1 MSKKNFS
8 FSTIKLSMLVL
19 LAVWSSCNFKPVIS
33 AKTGSP
39 AASKIAPL
47 FKSSIY
53 KDGNGNL
60 LPYRFFEPSIQA
72 NPNKKLPVILYLH
85 GENEC
90 GTDNEIQL
98 VTTECATIWVE
109 PDHLAKNPV
118 YVLGPQIPKGS
129 DWKTA
134 SIQSNVISLLKQFN
148 ADHPNIDTQ
157 RISIVGFSMGGS
169 GVWDMVLKNPTLF
182 AAAMPISGN
191 ADAFL
196 GNNSAFEAIKNLPVL
211 VVHSMDDPITPVSGA
226 NNAMAALTAAGN
238 KCVGNNSSIWG
249 LGSVN
254 PAHDAWYPAFHNYE
268 VIYNWLFEQSLGRT
282 ENGAISPNTLFT
294 SRKLAN
300 DITEVWD
307 YSLGTAYV
315 IERHD
320 KAVIIDAAAG
330 DGKIFQY
337 IKDNILINKNID
349 IELFVTH
356 NHFDHIVGLASFV
369 GASQLKKV
377 YVHREDSEAV
387 KMMLGPDA
395 GKIQFVV
402 DGDKV
407 PFDGKEIE
415 VICVPGHSWG
425 SIVMKYG
432 NTLFT
437 GDAIGSGGVWLFMSA
452 LSIEE
457 YIQSVQH
464 LIDKTGDVKL
474 ILLPGHTGENR
485 SPVTEEYIRQMLSC
499 ANGLVDGSITS
510 VPFCRTIGGMA
521 TLGNVATVGQ
531 ASIIYNLNNIHQIKG
546 ALRNLTI
553 SSGILTPRFA
563 PYCTYYSASVNT
575 DVKTVAI
582 TPAILAN
589 SCESLTINGHQVENG
604 NAYQATLNDGNNQ
617 FSIVVTTNEKATK
630 IYTLTLTKAKS

>member
-1 MSKKNFS
+1 MNKAKFPFLTS
-8 FSTIKLSMLVL
+8 KLSLLIL
-19 LAVWSSCNFKPVIS
+19 LAVLSSCATKPINS
-33 AKTGSP
+33 AKNNSP

-47 FKSSIY
+47 FKSSKY

-60 LPYRFFEPSIQA
+60 LSYRFFEPSTQA
-72 NPNKKLPVILYLH
+72 KPNKKLPVILYLH

-109 PDHLAKNPV
+109 PDHLAKKPV
-118 YVLGPQIPKGS
+118 YVLAPQIPKGS

-134 SIQSNVISLLKQFN
+134 STQSTVISLLKQFIE
-148 ADHPNIDTQ
+148 DHPNIDSK
-157 RISIVGFSMGGS
+157 RIYVVGFSMGGS

-196 GNNSAFEAIKNLPVL
+196 GNTVAFEAIKNLPVL
-211 VVHSMDDPITPVSGA
+211 VVHSIDDPITPVSGA
-226 NNAMAALTAAGN
+226 NNAIAALTAAGN

-337 IKDNILINKNID
+337 IKDNVLINKNID
-349 IELFVTH
+349 VELFVTH

-395 GKIQFVV
+395 GKIQFVA

-407 PFDGKEIE
+407 PFDGKEID

-457 YIQSVQH
+457 YVQSVQH
-464 LIDKTGDVKL
+464 LIDKTGNGHL
-474 ILLPGHTGENR
+474 TLLPGHTGENR
-485 SPVTEEYIRQMLSC
+485 SPVTEEYIWQMLSC
-499 ANGLVDGSITS
+499 AKGLVDGSITS

-531 ASIIYNLNNIHQIKG
+531 ASIIYNLNNVHQIKG
-546 ALRNLTI
+546 ALRSLTI
-553 SSGILTPRFA
+553 SSGNLNPRFA
-563 PYCTYYSASVNT
+563 PYTAYYSASVSA
-575 DVKTVAI
+575 DVKTVSI
-582 TPAILAN
+582 TPTVVATPYK
-589 SCESLTINGHQVENG
+589 SLTINGHPVENG
-604 NAYQATLNDGNNQ
+604 NAYQASLNDGDNQ
-617 FSIVVTTNEKATK
+617 FSIVVTANDKTVKT
-630 IYTLTLTKAKS
+630 YTLTVSKAKS

>member
-1 MSKKNFS
+1 MAFS
-8 FSTIKLSMLVL
+8 LLVL
-19 LAVWSSCNFKPVIS
+19 LASWFLYAFKPVNSPKTIS
-33 AKTGSP
+33 PEALKMT
-39 AASKIAPL
+39 PL
-47 FKSSIY
+47 FKASKY
-53 KDGNGNL
+53 KDGSGNL
-60 LPYRFFEPSIQA
+60 LPYRFFEPSAQA
-72 NPNKKLPVILYLH
+72 NQNKKLPVILYLH

-90 GTDNEIQL
+90 GTDNESQL

-118 YVLGPQIPKGS
+118 YVLAPQIPKGS
-129 DWKTA
+129 DWKTG
-134 SIQSNVISLLKQFN
+134 SVQSTVLSLLKQFI
-148 ADHPNIDTQ
+148 ADHPNIDSQ
-157 RISIVGFSMGGS
+157 RIYVVGFSMGGS

-196 GNNSAFEAIKNLPVL
+196 GNNSAFAAIKNLPVL
-211 VVHSMDDPITPVSGA
+211 VVHSIDDPISPVSGA

-238 KCVGNNSSIWG
+238 KCVCNNSSIWG

-254 PAHDAWYPAFHNYE
+254 PAHDAWFPAFHNYE
-268 VIYNWLFEQSLGRT
+268 VIYNWLFEQNLGRT
-282 ENGAISPNTLFT
+282 NHGAISPNTLFT
-294 SRKLAN
+294 TRKLAN
-300 DITEVWD
+300 DINEVWD

-315 IERHD
+315 IERKD

-330 DGKIFQY
+330 DGKIFEF
-337 IKDNILINKNID
+337 IRDNVLVNKNSD

-369 GASQLKKV
+369 GVPQLKKV
-377 YVHREDSEAV
+377 YVHKEDSEAV
-387 KMMLGPDA
+387 KMMLGQDA
-395 GKIQFVV
+395 RKIKFVA
-402 DGDKV
+402 DGDKI
-407 PFDGKEIE
+407 PFDSKEID

-457 YIQSVQH
+457 YIQSVQQ
-464 LIDKTGDVKL
+464 LIDKTGNGKL
-474 ILLPGHTGENR
+474 TLLPGHTGENR
-485 SPVTEEYIRQMLSC
+485 EPVTDAYIRQMLSC
-499 ANGLVDGSITS
+499 AKGLVDGSITG

-521 TLGNVATVGQ
+521 TLGNVATVGA

-553 SSGILTPRFA
+553 SSGNMNPRFA
-563 PYCTYYSASVNT
+563 PYTAYYSASVNA
-575 DVKTVAI
+575 DVKTFAI
-582 TPAILAN
+582 TPTILDT
-589 SCESLTINGHQVENG
+589 SCESLTINGHPVENG
-604 NAYQATLNDGNNQ
+604 RDYEATLTNGDNQ
-617 FSIVVTTNEKATK
+617 FSIVITTKDKTVK
-630 IYTLTLTKAKS
+630 TYTLTITKAKS